1 MYHPEKKQVDIDF
14 YYSCSLGKIE
24 GSDDITYL
32 KHRAG
37 NGNQNEALI
46 KVLQTVFT
54 SFRDIGEINW
64 RKVIVIFMSVLKM
77 FYPGS
82 LNNFIQIISCNFDR
96 AE

>member
-24 GSDDITYL
+24 GRDDITYL

-64 RKVIVIFMSVLKM
+64 FAQQLHSNYIL
-77 FYPGS
+77 
-82 LNNFIQIISCNFDR
+82 
-96 AE
+96 